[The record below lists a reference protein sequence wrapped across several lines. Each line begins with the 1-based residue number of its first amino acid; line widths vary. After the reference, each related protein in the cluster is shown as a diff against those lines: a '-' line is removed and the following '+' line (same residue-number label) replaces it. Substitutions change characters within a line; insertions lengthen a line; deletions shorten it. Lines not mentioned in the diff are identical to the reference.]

1 MMLKKIT
8 IRLLFGIFLIGCM
21 GQQPTKEESAFIVIK
36 TPTMKYADLGFISN
50 APALV
55 KVNIYTAGQPLVQFE
70 INALNVCM
78 STFECMN
85 KKAFNKKILSENYPD
100 TLLEDIFRGKPIFEK
115 ENLEKTKNG
124 FSQKLKKD
132 KAYDIRYTVKNGTRT
147 FRDKINKIL
156 IKVRE
161 Q

>member
-1 MMLKKIT
+1 MFKKI
-8 IRLLFGIFLIGCM
+8 IILLLLGVFFSACTGKK
-21 GQQPTKEESAFIVIK
+21 PTKEESAFIVIK
-36 TPTMKYADLGFISN
+36 TPNMKYADLGFISN

-55 KVNIYTAGQPLVQFE
+55 KVNIYTAGQPLVKFE

-100 TLLEDIFRGKPIFEK
+100 TLLENIFRARPIFDK
-115 ENLEKTKNG
+115 ENLEKIENG
-124 FSQKLKKD
+124 FSQKLKKE
-132 KAYDIRYTVKNGTRT
+132 KSYDITYTVKNGTRT
-147 FRDKINKIL
+147 FRDKTNKIL

>member
-1 MMLKKIT
+1 MLKKIVQT
-8 IRLLFGIFLIGCM
+8 VLLGVLFSACTGK
-21 GQQPTKEESAFIVIK
+21 QPTKEESAFIVIK
-36 TPTMKYADLGFISN
+36 TPRMKYADLGFISN
-50 APALV
+50 APSLV
-55 KVNIYTAGQPLVQFE
+55 KVNIYASGQPLVKFE

-100 TLLEDIFRGKPIFEK
+100 TLLEDIFRAKPIFDK
-115 ENLEKTKNG
+115 ENLQKNADG
-124 FSQKLKKD
+124 FTQKLKKE
-132 KAYDIRYTVKNGTRT
+132 KAYDIHYTVKNGTRT